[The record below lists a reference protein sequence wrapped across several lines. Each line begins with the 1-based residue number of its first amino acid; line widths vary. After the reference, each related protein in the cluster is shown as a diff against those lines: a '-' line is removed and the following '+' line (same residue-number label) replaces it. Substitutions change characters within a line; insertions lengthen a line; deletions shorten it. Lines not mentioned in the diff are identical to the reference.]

1 MKNQFLGS
9 PVSDF
14 LVDSLFC
21 LKFFKNPGY
30 PVSTESQRVLC
41 PVKQKQEQKT
51 KVGRV
56 KGSYRKHRGGIVN
69 HQTQE
74 VSTAQV
80 SFAIDYRAAFMNVN
94 VVELNGQQYEVKDT
108 TNVGFENHTII
119 FDLELAQS

>member
-1 MKNQFLGS
+1 MKKRLTASEKRTWAILFSTQLVKGPLG
-9 PVSDF
+9 
-14 LVDSLFC
+14 
-21 LKFFKNPGY
+21 
-30 PVSTESQRVLC
+30 
-41 PVKQKQEQKT
+41 KQEQKT

-56 KGSYRKHRGGIVN
+56 KGSYRKQRGGIVN